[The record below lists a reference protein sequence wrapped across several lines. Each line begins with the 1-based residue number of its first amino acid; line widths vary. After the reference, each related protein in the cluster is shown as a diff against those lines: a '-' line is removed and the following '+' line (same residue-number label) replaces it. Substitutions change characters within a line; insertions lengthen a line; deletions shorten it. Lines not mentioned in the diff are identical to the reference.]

1 MTAPPVTQ
9 DRVIYLDL
17 KRRRKAERASRMMDL
32 VAALTLL
39 FTAAPVIMNAPTTV
53 SFAYLEA
60 AAGAGLLLSI
70 LREMRRKDN
79 VHHSVVG
86 WTEVFSAVIL
96 MMDSVRKFEHGPRH
110 YPLATAYAAL
120 SIFVLAK
127 GHFHARIA
135 QSRHFRFNDDGV
147 SGRSGWFTKFHVR
160 WDDLMGVTATMDSV
174 LFRQKNGGVTRVDL
188 AGLHN
193 AREVSDE
200 IVARAISKGIG
211 VRAASRNDCALP
223 AS

>member
-1 MTAPPVTQ
+1 LTVPPVTP

-17 KRRRKAERASRMMDL
+17 KRRRKAERASSMMDL

-39 FTAAPVIMNAPTTV
+39 FTAVPVIAGSPTTV

-70 LREMRRKDN
+70 LRELKKKSESHR
-79 VHHSVVG
+79 SVVG
-86 WTEVFSAVIL
+86 WTEVFSSVIL

-127 GHFHARIA
+127 GQFHARIA
-135 QSRHFRFNDDGV
+135 QSRHFRFNDEGV

-160 WDDLMGVTATMDSV
+160 WNDLAGITATLDSI
-174 LFRQKNGGVTRVDL
+174 LFRQKDGGVTRVDL

-211 VRAASRNDCALP
+211 VRAASVNDCALP
-223 AS
+223 GS

>member
-1 MTAPPVTQ
+1 
-9 DRVIYLDL
+9 
-17 KRRRKAERASRMMDL
+17 MMDL

-39 FTAAPVIMNAPTTV
+39 FTAVPVIMNSPATV

-60 AAGAGLLLSI
+60 AAGAALLISI
-70 LREMRRKDN
+70 VREMKSRN
-79 VHHSVVG
+79 ESHHSMVG

-96 MMDSVRKFEHGPRH
+96 MIDSVKKFEHGPRH

-120 SIFVLAK
+120 SIFVLLK
-127 GHFHARIA
+127 GHFHARVA
-135 QSRHFRFNDDGV
+135 QSRHFRFNDEGV

-160 WDDLMGVTATMDSV
+160 WDDLTGITATIDAI
-174 LFRQKNGGVTRVDL
+174 LFRQKDGGVTRVDL

-211 VRAASRNDCALP
+211 VRAAGRNDCALP

>member
-1 MTAPPVTQ
+1 MTQ

-17 KRRRKAERASRMMDL
+17 KRRRKAERASRIMDL

-39 FTAAPVIMNAPTTV
+39 LTAIPVLMKSPATV

-60 AAGAGLLLSI
+60 AAGAGLLVSI
-70 LREMRRKDN
+70 VREMKRKDN
-79 VHHSVVG
+79 AHHSLVG
-86 WTEVFSAVIL
+86 WSEVFSAVIL

-110 YPLATAYAAL
+110 YPLATAYAFLAM
-120 SIFVLAK
+120 FVLAK

-135 QSRHFRFNDDGV
+135 KSRHFRFNDDGI
-147 SGRSGWFTKFHVR
+147 SGRSGWLTRFHVR
-160 WDDLMGVTATMDSV
+160 WNDLAGITATLDSIS
-174 LFRQKNGGVTRVDL
+174 FRRKDGGVTRVDL

-200 IVARAISKGIG
+200 IVARAIAKGIG

-223 AS
+223 AT